1 MEFSNESSLRTQ
13 GPQRERKGLIAAA
26 RTLASALEQRPFL
39 TSEARGYGS
48 LRPQGRPAERLY
60 EATTASTYGSI
71 QLYAIAPR
79 VGGRAGEGVT
89 RTPAFAAH
97 LTLPHKGGGNA
108 SVLASRSAGQ
118 MLLATCRESC

>member
-13 GPQRERKGLIAAA
+13 GPQRERKALIAAA
-26 RTLASALEQRPFL
+26 RTLASVLEQRPFF

-71 QLYAIAPR
+71 QSYAIALPLR
-79 VGGRAGEGVT
+79 GGVREGGSRNGSARGCPSLSSSPPQGGREPTVRAARP
-89 RTPAFAAH
+89 RTFP
-97 LTLPHKGGGNA
+97 
-108 SVLASRSAGQ
+108 R
-118 MLLATCRESC
+118 R